1 MYIETP
7 DRKRTMTKRL
17 SDFKIENRK
26 PRSAMAGQL
35 LSIPFDN
42 NEATKRSSII
52 IYFFRPLSFVLCM
65 AQFLLYYAK
74 VDSKRFEM
82 EFF

>member
-1 MYIETP
+1 MYIETL

-35 LSIPFDN
+35 LSIPVDD
-42 NEATKRSSII
+42 NEATKRVVMHS
-52 IYFFRPLSFVLCM
+52 
-65 AQFLLYYAK
+65 AK
-74 VDSKRFEM
+74 RVIQQHKKEIQ
-82 EFF
+82 ELAYK

>member
-1 MYIETP
+1 MYIEAP

-35 LSIPFDN
+35 LSIPFDD
-42 NEATKRSSII
+42 NEATKRVVMHS
-52 IYFFRPLSFVLCM
+52 
-65 AQFLLYYAK
+65 AK
-74 VDSKRFEM
+74 RVIQQHKKEIQ
-82 EFF
+82 ELAYK

>member
-1 MYIETP
+1 MYIETL
-7 DRKRTMTKRL
+7 DRKKIMTKRL

-42 NEATKRSSII
+42 NEATKRVIQQHKKEI
-52 IYFFRPLSFVLCM
+52 QELTY
-65 AQFLLYYAK
+65 K
-74 VDSKRFEM
+74 
-82 EFF
+82 